1 MRCALHLCTLASY
14 ARADDAP
21 SNIRRAGN
29 SAAAQVRDAEETDK
43 EDKTA
48 KMGLEELRDQL
59 RKAKREV
66 INRDTTLRA
75 LQRNYETL
83 ASVHEEGKAEHQ
95 RRKIAFDQIRC

>member
-1 MRCALHLCTLASY
+1 M
-14 ARADDAP
+14 
-21 SNIRRAGN
+21 
-29 SAAAQVRDAEETDK
+29 RDAEETDK

>member
-1 MRCALHLCTLASY
+1 LCTIASY

-95 RRKIAFDQIRC
+95 RRKIAFDQIRW